1 MEIPQARIEVVEETL
16 HGRIIRDP
24 YRWLEN
30 ENAPET
36 QEFVRQ
42 QLAYARSVLDAIP
55 GRDAIRRRLREL
67 LSIGTIGT
75 PQIGGKF
82 YFYSRRE
89 GTQNQPILYVRE
101 GVDGAERTLLDPNQ
115 LAADGT
121 VAMDWWYPAH
131 EGQYVAYGLSSGGSE
146 VSTLRVIETA
156 TGKLLPD
163 TIERTRAASL
173 AWRPDNSGFFYT
185 RYPRKGEVS
194 EGEEVYH
201 RHVFYHSL
209 GSDAEKDPLIFGAGR
224 NPEDWPNVD
233 LSEDGRY
240 LLITVEQGWTRTEL
254 FLMDL
259 AAGTPAV
266 RITDGR
272 DFLYRG
278 EIFRGE
284 LYIVSNEDAPRYRV
298 FKASAGQP
306 ARKDWRELIP
316 ESNAVLQTIDV
327 IHGELFALYE
337 HNVTS
342 QIKVFT
348 TAGQL
353 LSEVELPGL
362 GSVTG
367 FGGEWDSGEMF
378 FGFQSFTVPPS
389 VYRIDLASR
398 DNREFPSPKLWAK
411 IDAPSIDPSQYEV
424 KQLWYA
430 SKDGTRIPMFVFH
443 KKGLALDGHN
453 PTLLTG
459 YGGFNISLTPTF
471 TGDRYL
477 WLERGGVFAVANLR
491 GGAEF
496 GEEWHRAGMLE
507 NKQNVFDDFI
517 AAAEYLIAQKY
528 TDKDHLAIRGGSNG
542 GLLMGAMMTQ
552 RPDLFRAVVCQ
563 VPLLDMLRY
572 QNFQIAKLWIPE
584 YGSADDPTQFEW
596 LYEYSPY
603 HHVKKGAV
611 YPAILF
617 MTAESDTRVDPLH
630 AKKMAALLQAEAANG
645 ADRPIL
651 LRIETKAGHGMGKPV
666 SKLVDELTDMYSF
679 IWSLVGGR

>member
-1 MEIPQARIEVVEETL
+1 MEIPKAHIEVVEEAL
-16 HGRIIRDP
+16 HGRTIRDP

-30 ENAPET
+30 ENTPET

-55 GRDAIRRRLREL
+55 GRDEIRRRLTEL
-67 LSIGTIGT
+67 LSIGTIST
-75 PQIGGKF
+75 PQVAGKF

-89 GTQNQPILYVRE
+89 GKQNQPILYVRE
-101 GVDGAERTLLDPNQ
+101 GLTGQDRALIDPNQ

-121 VAMDWWYPAH
+121 IAMDWWYPAH
-131 EGQYVAYGLSSGGSE
+131 EGKYVAYGLSPGGSE
-146 VSTLRVIETA
+146 VSTLRIIETA
-156 TGKLLPD
+156 SGNILPD
-163 TIERTRAASL
+163 TVERTRAASL

-185 RYPRKGEVS
+185 RYPRKGDVPDR
-194 EGEEVYH
+194 EEVYH
-201 RHVFYHSL
+201 RRIFYHSL
-209 GSDAEKDPLIFGAGR
+209 GSDPEKDPLIFGEGR

-259 AAGTPAV
+259 VAGTEAV
-266 RITDGR
+266 RISDGR

-298 FKASAGQP
+298 FKASAEHP
-306 ARKDWRELIP
+306 AREFWRELIP
-316 ESNAVLQTIDV
+316 QSDAVLQATDV
-327 IHGELFALYE
+327 IHGNLFALYE
-337 HNVTS
+337 RNVTS

-348 TAGQL
+348 TEGAL
-353 LSEVELPGL
+353 LADVELPGP

-367 FGGEWDSGEMF
+367 FGGEWDSDEMF

-389 VYRIDLASR
+389 VYRIDLT
-398 DNREFPSPKLWAK
+398 SPGIPVPTLWAK

-430 SKDGTRIPMFVFH
+430 SKDGTRVPMFVFH
-443 KKGLALDGHN
+443 KKGLTLNGHN
-453 PTLLTG
+453 PTLLVG

-477 WLERGGVFAVANLR
+477 WLERAGVFAVANLR

-496 GEEWHRAGMLE
+496 GEDWHRAGMLE

-517 AAAEYLIAQKY
+517 AAAEFLIAQKY
-528 TDKDHLAIRGGSNG
+528 TDQEHLAIRGGSNG
-542 GLLMGAMMTQ
+542 GLLMGAMLTQ

-584 YGSADDPTQFEW
+584 YGTADDPKQFEW
-596 LYEYSPY
+596 LYAYSPY
-603 HHVKKGAV
+603 HHVKKGV
-611 YPAILF
+611 TYPAILF

-630 AKKMAALLQAEAANG
+630 AKKMAAILQEEAANG

-679 IWSLVGGR
+679 VWSLVGRR